1 MNHLTFFSSRLMT
14 DKCAFKINQLIFFLF
29 LIESITA
36 TGGAFAAGVT
46 LGWSAMIE
54 DKLTK
59 STEEYPFPISKD
71 EFGTLSSI
79 VPLGAALV
87 CLVIGVIIQ
96 AFGRKTSMLFLVLP
110 FTVGWGL
117 VTFASSVLMITIGR
131 FILGVAGGAFCVAAP
146 TYTAEI
152 AEARVRGTL
161 GSYFQ
166 LMLVIGVVFAYI
178 VSTLASVFV
187 LNLICAMIPFVFGAV
202 FIFMPESPS
211 YLISKGRKDAA
222 AKSLKRLRGD
232 QYDYSAELAK
242 LQAQCEAD
250 KKNKVSLSAALSR
263 PATKKAL
270 FISLSLMFFQQM
282 SGINAII
289 FYTGKIFRD
298 ANTGIDEGLAT
309 IIVGVMQVVAV
320 FVSSLIVDKAGRRL
334 LLLPSVIVMCIC
346 HVILG
351 AYFIIGSNDKDA
363 VSSLGFI
370 PVAMVCIFVV
380 LFSLGMGP
388 IPW

>member
-1 MNHLTFFSSRLMT
+1 MI
-14 DKCAFKINQLIFFLF
+14 K
-29 LIESITA
+29 A
-36 TGGAFAAGVT
+36 TGGAFAAGTT
-46 LGWSAMIE
+46 LGWSAMIS
-54 DKLTK
+54 KK
-59 STEEYPFPISKD
+59 MVNSTESYNFDMSED
-71 EFGTLSSI
+71 EFGTISSI

-96 AFGRKTSMLFLVLP
+96 TFGRKPTMLLLVVP
-110 FTVGWGL
+110 FTIGWAL
-117 VTFASSVLMITIGR
+117 VTFATSVLMITIGR

-166 LMLVIGVVFAYI
+166 LMLVIGVVFSYI
-178 VSTLASVFV
+178 VGSVASVTA
-187 LNLICAMIPFVFGAV
+187 LNLICAVVPLVFGAV
-202 FIFMPESPS
+202 FFFMPESPS
-211 YLISKGRKDAA
+211 YLIAKDRKEDA
-222 AKSLKRLRGD
+222 AKSLKWLRGS
-232 QYDYSAELAK
+232 QYDYSAELAE

-250 KKNKVSLSAALSR
+250 KKNKVSLSVALSR
-263 PATKKAL
+263 TATKKAL

-289 FYTGKIFRD
+289 FYTSDIFRD
-298 ANTGIDEGLAT
+298 AKIGIKEETASIT
-309 IIVGVMQVVAV
+309 VGIMQVVAV

-334 LLLPSVIVMCIC
+334 LLLPSVIMMCIC

-351 AYFIIGSNDKDA
+351 AYFIISASNPNA
-363 VSSLGFI
+363 VASLGFI
-370 PVAMVCIFVV
+370 PVASVCIFVV

>member
-1 MNHLTFFSSRLMT
+1 M
-14 DKCAFKINQLIFFLF
+14 IV
-29 LIESITA
+29 A
-36 TGGAFAAGVT
+36 TGGAFAAGTT
-46 LGWSAMIE
+46 LGWSAMISK
-54 DKLTK
+54 KLTE
-59 STEEYPFPISKD
+59 TTDEYNFDISKD

-96 AFGRKTSMLFLVLP
+96 AFGRKTTMLFLVLP

-117 VTFASSVLMITIGR
+117 VTFATSVLMITIGR
-131 FILGVAGGAFCVAAP
+131 FILGVSGGAFCVAAP

-166 LMLVIGVVFAYI
+166 LMLAIGVVFAYI
-178 VSTLASVFV
+178 VGKFASVTA
-187 LNLICAMIPFVFGAV
+187 LNLICAVVPLVFGV
-202 FIFMPESPS
+202 IFSFMPESPS
-211 YLISKGRKDAA
+211 YLISKDRKDAA
-222 AKSLKRLRGD
+222 AKSLKWLRGS
-232 QYDYSAELAK
+232 QYDYSVELAEL
-242 LQAQCEAD
+242 QAECEAD

-263 PATKKAL
+263 TATKKAL

-289 FYTGKIFRD
+289 FYTKDIFAD
-298 ANTGIDEGLAT
+298 ANTGIDPGLAS
-309 IIVGVMQVVAV
+309 IIVGIMQVIAV

-334 LLLPSVIVMCIC
+334 LLLPSVIAMCIC
-346 HVILG
+346 NIILG
-351 AYFIIGSNDKDA
+351 AYFIIGSNDKEA
-363 VSSLGFI
+363 VASLGFI
-370 PVAMVCIFVV
+370 PVAAVCIFVV
-380 LFSLGMGP
+380 LFSMGMGP

>member
-1 MNHLTFFSSRLMT
+1 MI
-14 DKCAFKINQLIFFLF
+14 A
-29 LIESITA
+29 A
-36 TGGAFAAGVT
+36 TGGAFAAGTT
-46 LGWSAMIE
+46 LGWSSMIE
-54 DKLTK
+54 DKLVK
-59 STEEYPFPISKD
+59 ENAYSFPISKE

-87 CLVIGVIIQ
+87 CIVIGVIIQ
-96 AFGRKTSMLFLVLP
+96 AFGRKTTMLFLVIP
-110 FTVGWGL
+110 FTIGWGL
-117 VTFASSVLMITIGR
+117 VTFPNGVLMITIGR
-131 FILGVAGGAFCVAAP
+131 FILGVSGGAFCVAAP

-178 VSTLASVFV
+178 VSKFASVPG
-187 LNLICAMIPFVFGAV
+187 LNLICAAVPLVFGAIFV
-202 FIFMPESPS
+202 FMPESPS
-211 YLISKGRKDAA
+211 YLIAKGQKDAA
-222 AKSLKRLRGD
+222 AKSLRRLRGD
-232 QYDYSAELAK
+232 QYDYSAELAE

-263 PATKKAL
+263 TATKKAL

-289 FYTGKIFRD
+289 FYTGKIFKE

-309 IIVGVMQVVAV
+309 IIVGIMQVVAV

-351 AYFIIGSNDKDA
+351 AYFIISSNDENA
-363 VSSLGFI
+363 TRSLGFI
-370 PVAMVCIFVV
+370 PVAAVCVFVV

>member
-1 MNHLTFFSSRLMT
+1 M
-14 DKCAFKINQLIFFLF
+14 II
-29 LIESITA
+29 A
-36 TGGAFAAGVT
+36 TGGAFAAGTT
-46 LGWSAMIE
+46 LGWSAMI
-54 DKLTK
+54 DTKLIGEK
-59 STEEYPFPISKD
+59 IEYDFIISKD

-96 AFGRKTSMLFLVLP
+96 KFGRKPTMLFLVLP
-110 FTVGWGL
+110 FTIGWGL

-152 AEARVRGTL
+152 AESRVRGTL

-166 LMLVIGVVFAYI
+166 LMLVIGVVFSYI
-178 VSTLASVFV
+178 VGTVATVLA
-187 LNLICAMIPFVFGAV
+187 LNLICALVPLVFGVV
-202 FIFMPESPS
+202 FFFMPESPS
-211 YLISKGRKDAA
+211 YLISKDRKEAA
-222 AKSLKRLRGD
+222 AKSLQWLRGSE
-232 QYDYSAELAK
+232 YDCSAELAE
-242 LQAQCEAD
+242 LQTQCEAD

-263 PATKKAL
+263 VATKKAL

-289 FYTGKIFRD
+289 FYTGNIFEA
-298 ANTGIDEGLAT
+298 ANTGIPKGLAV

-320 FVSSLIVDKAGRRL
+320 FISSLIVDKAGRRL

-346 HVILG
+346 HIILG

-363 VSSLGFI
+363 VASLGFI
-370 PVAMVCIFVV
+370 PVAMVCVFVV